1 MSNVLDSEQV
11 DAALAQGL
19 PGLDIS
25 GQRLLLIIPDKTRTA
40 PVADLVQ
47 RIVPMLRDLGASAD
61 ILVALGTHPQLPEN
75 ELLEHVGLDRDAR
88 PKAFTDVKVMNHAW
102 DDPETIVKVG
112 EIPRSRVEALTDGHI
127 SEDVELTLNR
137 IVHDYDRLLVLG
149 PVFPHEIAGFSGGAK
164 YLFPGISG
172 IEMINFFHWLGAII
186 TSYRNIGT
194 IDNPV
199 RQALNEAAALV
210 PIPVDAISI
219 VVHQGGLAHLSVGPL
234 TESWRAA
241 AVESAKRH
249 ILRKPRQFQRALSCC
264 PRMYEDMWTGGKCM
278 YKLEPVIEDGG
289 EIVIYA
295 PHVDSLSVVHG
306 AVMKRIGY
314 HVVDYFLE
322 HMDRYPDV
330 SKTVMSV
337 AAFVRGSGTYTDGVE
352 RPRIDLKIASRIPQA
367 ELEDVGLGY
376 ADPEA
381 IDFNE
386 WKDREDE
393 GILFV
398 ERAGETLYVPECDPR
413 GAGAQ
418 AG

>member
-1 MSNVLDSEQV
+1 MSSVLDSEKI
-11 DAALAQGL
+11 DAELAQGL

-47 RIVPMLRDLGASAD
+47 RIVPMLRDLGAAID
-61 ILVALGTHPQLPEN
+61 ILVALGTHPQLPEK
-75 ELLEHVGLDRDAR
+75 ELLEHVGLT
-88 PKAFTDVKVMNHAW
+88 TDVRPAAFKDVNIMNHAW
-102 DDPETIVKVG
+102 DDPNTIVKVG
-112 EIPRSRVEALTDGHI
+112 EISKTRVEALTDGRI

-137 IVHDYDRLLVLG
+137 VVHEYDRLLVLG

-219 VVHQGGLAHLSVGPL
+219 VVHDGGLVHLSVGPL
-234 TESWRAA
+234 TDSWREAA
-241 AVESAKRH
+241 IESAKHH
-249 ILRKPRQFQRALSCC
+249 ILRKPRQFRRALSCC
-264 PRMYEDMWTGGKCM
+264 PLMYEDMWTGGKCM
-278 YKLEPVIEDGG
+278 YKLEPVIQDGG

-306 AVMKRIGY
+306 AAMKRIGY
-314 HVVDYFLE
+314 HVIDYFLE
-322 HMDRYPDV
+322 HMDQYPDV

-337 AAFVRGSGTYTDGVE
+337 AAFVRGSGTYTGGVE
-352 RPRIDLKIASRIPQA
+352 RPRINLKIASKIPRD

-376 ADPEA
+376 TDPET
-381 IDFNE
+381 IKFEE

-393 GILFV
+393 GILYV
-398 ERAGETLYVPECDPR
+398 ERAGETLYVPEGDPR
-413 GAGAQ
+413 GANAP